1 MSDIKQQLTEKLEQ
15 VVGKEFVKNKV
26 IIDFP
31 TGLDDSKTKPI
42 DAYAMLEKIRNT
54 QFKGFH
60 KIKSYFDR
68 YDTDRLLLAGR
79 TIHFASP
86 TVEKEFSFDG
96 CIESDDLYADEEI
109 ALEAIE
115 EAIEKGETDCYFA
128 VSVRLHEDDEDYD
141 LDSQDFE
148 CGNVQEYY
156 LDMTTGKVS

>member
-1 MSDIKQQLTEKLEQ
+1 MKQAHWQKILEPIINL
-15 VVGKEFVKNKV
+15 EPSVKQ
-26 IIDFP
+26 
-31 TGLDDSKTKPI
+31 TKKI
-42 DAYAMLEKIRNT
+42 DAYDMLRKIRNT
-54 QFKGFH
+54 QRKGFQ
-60 KIKSYFDR
+60 KIKSYFDN
-68 YDTDRLLLAGR
+68 YDTGRLLLAGR
-79 TIHFASP
+79 TIRFGSP
-86 TVEKEFSFDG
+86 DKEKEFSYDD

>member
-1 MSDIKQQLTEKLEQ
+1 
-15 VVGKEFVKNKV
+15 
-26 IIDFP
+26 
-31 TGLDDSKTKPI
+31 
-42 DAYAMLEKIRNT
+42 MLRKIRNT
-54 QFKGFH
+54 QRKGFQ
-60 KIKSYFDR
+60 KIKSYFDN
-68 YDTDRLLLAGR
+68 YDTGRLLLAGR
-79 TIHFASP
+79 TIRFGSP
-86 TVEKEFSFDG
+86 DKEKEFSYDD